1 MGHHRVEQSHTYII
15 LYVEHYLY
23 NKEVYINIYIYVGYI
38 YIYIRVVHVRLHIIN
53 GKLCGEPNLIY
64 IMVEPYIHDI
74 KEEYTYIYM
83 LEMYIYVYE

>member
-1 MGHHRVEQSHTYII
+1 MLEI
-15 LYVEHYLY
+15 
-23 NKEVYINIYIYVGYI
+23 YI

-74 KEEYTYIYM
+74 EELYIYI
-83 LEMYIYVYE
+83 YIYGLEAYIY

>member
-1 MGHHRVEQSHTYII
+1 MEQSHTYII

-23 NKEVYINIYIYVGYI
+23 NKEVYINIYICWRCIYI
-38 YIYIRVVHVRLHIIN
+38 YIYIYTQVVHVRLHIIN

-74 KEEYTYIYM
+74 EELYIYIGWRHTYID
-83 LEMYIYVYE
+83 IVC

>member
-1 MGHHRVEQSHTYII
+1 MEQSHTYII

-23 NKEVYINIYIYVGYI
+23 NKEVYINIYIYMLEI

-74 KEEYTYIYM
+74 KELYIYIYG
-83 LEMYIYVYE
+83 LEAYIY